1 MENSVN
7 PLGKEPVGRLIA
19 KFAVPS
25 IIAMLVGSL
34 YNIIDQ
40 LFIGQDV
47 GTVGNAATNV
57 AFPFTTSCIALSL
70 LFGIGGA
77 SCYNLTMGQG
87 DTKKAPYYMGNALTM
102 LTLSGVIVTAITE
115 LFLTSLLT
123 LFGSPADVLPYAEK
137 YVSITAV
144 GFPFLIL
151 TTGGCHL
158 IRADGSPNMAMVCNL
173 IGAVI
178 NTILDALF
186 IFGFK
191 MGIAGA
197 ALATVIGQVIS
208 ALIVII
214 YIWKF
219 RKATLSKEHFP
230 IRLKIVGRISA
241 IGMASFINQLAIM
254 VVQIVLNNV
263 LRHYGSLSVY
273 GDTTPIAVSGIVM
286 KINQIV
292 FSIVIGLSQGAQPIE
307 SFNYGAKQYDRVRKA
322 FKIAILIGGTVSF
335 IAFVVFQLIPRQLIS
350 VFGSGD
356 ENYFLLGESF
366 FRIFLFFTWLNCLQ
380 PIIATF
386 FTSIGKPM
394 NGVFLSLTRQFLFF
408 LPPLLILPLFM
419 GIDGVLFTGP
429 IADLCSGAAAI
440 IMAAVQF
447 SKIRKEEK
455 ALIESE
461 KG

>member
-1 MENSVN
+1 MEQSVN
-7 PLGKEPVGRLIA
+7 PLGREPVGRLIA

-47 GTVGNAATNV
+47 GTVGNAATNI

-77 SCYNLTMGQG
+77 SCYNLTMGRG
-87 DTKKAPYYMGNALTM
+87 DTEKAPYYMGNALTM
-102 LTLSGVIVTAITE
+102 LTLSGIAVAALSE
-115 LFLTSLLT
+115 LFLTSLLN

-158 IRADGSPNMAMVCNL
+158 IRADGSPYMAMVCNL
-173 IGAVI
+173 AGAII

-208 ALIVII
+208 ALIVIV

-219 RKATLSKEHFP
+219 RKAALSKKHFAVQF
-230 IRLKIVGRISA
+230 KIVGKIAA

-254 VVQIVLNNV
+254 VVQIILNNI
-263 LRHYGSLSVY
+263 LRYYGSLSEF
-273 GDTTPIAVSGIVM
+273 GETTPIAVSGIVM

-322 FKIAILIGGTVSF
+322 FKIAVLIGGGVS
-335 IAFVVFQLIPRQLIS
+335 IAAFAVFQLIPRQLIS

-356 ENYFLLGESF
+356 ESYFIFGESF

-380 PIIATF
+380 PIISTF
-386 FTSIGKPM
+386 FTSIGKPI
-394 NGVFLSLTRQFLFF
+394 NGIFLSLTRQFLFF

-419 GIDGVLFTGP
+419 GIDGVLFEGP
-429 IADLCSGAAAI
+429 IADLCSGIVAI

-447 SKIRKEEK
+447 SKIRKEENSLTAK
-455 ALIESE
+455 EE
-461 KG
+461 

>member
-1 MENSVN
+1 MEKSLN
-7 PLGKEPVGRLIA
+7 PLGREPVGRLIA

-34 YNIIDQ
+34 YNIVDQ

-47 GTVGNAATNV
+47 GTVGNAATNI

-87 DTKKAPYYMGNALTM
+87 DNEKAPYYMGNALTM
-102 LTLSGVIVTAITE
+102 LTLSGILVTTVTE
-115 LFLTSLLT
+115 IFLSSLLT

-137 YVSITAV
+137 YVSITAI

-158 IRADGSPNMAMVCNL
+158 IRADGSPNMAMTCNL

-178 NTILDALF
+178 NTVLDAFF
-186 IFGFK
+186 IFGLK

-197 ALATVIGQVIS
+197 ALATVIGQVVS
-208 ALIVII
+208 ALIVIV

-219 RKATLSKEHFP
+219 RRAALTKKHFVP
-230 IRLKIVGRISA
+230 KLRIVGKVAA

-254 VVQIVLNNV
+254 VVQIVLNNI
-263 LRHYGSLSVY
+263 LRHYGSLSEF
-273 GDTTPIAVSGIVM
+273 GETTPIAVSGIVM

-322 FKIAILIGGTVSF
+322 FKIAILIGGGVSVAAF
-335 IAFVVFQLIPRQLIS
+335 IVFQLIPRQLIS

-356 ENYFLLGESF
+356 EGYFLFGESF
-366 FRIFLFFTWLNCLQ
+366 FRVFLFFTWLNCLQ

-386 FTSIGKPM
+386 FTSIGKPI

-419 GIDGVLFTGP
+419 GIDGVLFAGP
-429 IADLCSGAAAI
+429 IADFCSGAVAI

-447 SKIRKEEK
+447 AKIRKEEISLNAK
-455 ALIESE
+455 EE
-461 KG
+461 G